1 MRHAH
6 AQHADELKRQGQSYH
21 YQVCGPHMERF
32 QPGKTTIRPSSP
44 HVQLAHTPQPPLPPG
59 GPTGRPRSLGH
70 RPPSLAIGRPPR
82 PQAARV
88 GCVRSRADAAA
99 PAAHAFPSYHPS
111 AHDFP
116 RYHPSR
122 HDFPWNR
129 LDQIVCGWDWQLD
142 RGLRLRCKRFALL
155 DYEAKQEDGLRRHV
169 R

>member
-1 MRHAH
+1 
-6 AQHADELKRQGQSYH
+6 
-21 YQVCGPHMERF
+21 MERF

-44 HVQLAHTPQPPLPPG
+44 HAQLAQTPHPPPTPV
-59 GPTGRPRSLGH
+59 PTGRPRSLSL
-70 RPPSLAIGRPPR
+70 RPPSQATGRPPR
-82 PQAARV
+82 PRLLVLAA
-88 GCVRSRADAAA
+88 SEAADAAA

-142 RGLRLRCKRFALL
+142 KGLRLRCKRFALL

>member
-44 HVQLAHTPQPPLPPG
+44 HAQLAHTPHPPRAHWAHWAP
-59 GPTGRPRSLGH
+59 
-70 RPPSLAIGRPPR
+70 AQPR
-82 PQAARV
+82 PQAALPGLRPPGPPRLLV
-88 GCVRSRADAAA
+88 LAASEAA
-99 PAAHAFPSYHPS
+99 PMLLRLPHTPSLVITPHG
-111 AHDFP
+111 HDFP

-142 RGLRLRCKRFALL
+142 KGLRLRCKRFALL

>member
-44 HVQLAHTPQPPLPPG
+44 HAQLAHTPHPPPPPVPT
-59 GPTGRPRSLGH
+59 GPTTGRPRSLSL
-70 RPPSLAIGRPPR
+70 RPPSQASGRLDR
-82 PQAARV
+82 L
-88 GCVRSRADAAA
+88 GCLRSRADAAA
-99 PAAHAFPSYHPS
+99 PAAHAFPSYYPS

-116 RYHPSR
+116 RYHPCR

-142 RGLRLRCKRFALL
+142 KGLRLRCKRFALL